1 MKYDPIVGGEPAVS
15 TILEKIG
22 LKAMRQLEKYRHTFG
37 FDDVT
42 LDIDTWPE
50 IPTYVEIEGPS
61 IESLKKFCVK
71 FGLDW
76 EKRFD
81 GDAREVFRH
90 YGFDLDKIDMITFS
104 KFHQVK

>member
-1 MKYDPIVGGEPAVS
+1 
-15 TILEKIG
+15 
-22 LKAMRQLEKYRHTFG
+22 MRQLEKYRHTFE

-42 LDIDTWPE
+42 VDVDTWPE
-50 IPTYVEIEGPS
+50 IPTYAEIEGPS
-61 IESLKKFCVK
+61 VESLKKFCEK

-90 YGFDLDKIDMITFS
+90 YGYDLDKIDVITFS
-104 KFHQVK
+104 KLKYLDS